1 MYASTRK
8 LEDVR
13 VCMQQVSS
21 MTNELRSADGYICIC
36 KYVQTRIP
44 PKVIYLIKKLHMD
57 DAVCG
62 AIGIDKKISSTV
74 HVR

>member
-1 MYASTRK
+1 MYASIRK

-21 MTNELRSADGYICIC
+21 MTNELKVSRWLHMYMH
-36 KYVQTRIP
+36 VQTRIP

>member
-1 MYASTRK
+1 MFASIRK

-21 MTNELRSADGYICIC
+21 MTNELRSADRYIHMYMHTS
-36 KYVQTRIP
+36 KGN
-44 PKVIYLIKKLHMD
+44 LFDKKLHMD